1 MKNKILIINSIYYRE
16 ISENLL
22 KGSKKVLNDKN
33 IQSKIIE
40 VPGALEI
47 PVVLEKYKKKF
58 SGFIIF
64 GCVIR
69 GETSHY
75 DLVVNVT
82 ADAVYKIVNK
92 NLLPL
97 AFCLLTVENYDQAIE
112 RSHPDKKNLGE
123 KAAQT
128 CLNMIEILNDKK
140 F

>member
-33 IQSKIIE
+33 IQSKIID

-47 PVVLEKYKKKF
+47 PVVLEKYKKNF

-92 NLLPL
+92 NDYHWL
-97 AFCLLTVENYDQAIE
+97 FV
-112 RSHPDKKNLGE
+112 
-123 KAAQT
+123 
-128 CLNMIEILNDKK
+128 